1 MLIGGGCIN
10 LKRRCGEGA
19 ISQARGTCV
28 AREGFIQHFAFF
40 MCNHIAKDKLL
51 HHLL

>member
-1 MLIGGGCIN
+1 MEMAPSAELQGLGVAW
-10 LKRRCGEGA
+10 EG
-19 ISQARGTCV
+19 S
-28 AREGFIQHFAFF
+28 IQHFAFF

>member
-1 MLIGGGCIN
+1 MEMALSAELGGLGVAW
-10 LKRRCGEGA
+10 EG
-19 ISQARGTCV
+19 S
-28 AREGFIQHFAFF
+28 IQHFAFF